1 MKIECCERE
10 ALFCK
15 KIDDYLP
22 YINLS
27 GRMYETPLNELCAQP
42 YVARYKFTAFQV
54 LIDYED
60 QLSLKKEKIEN
71 LK

>member
-1 MKIECCERE
+1 MS
-10 ALFCK
+10 FV
-15 KIDDYLP
+15 
-22 YINLS
+22 
-27 GRMYETPLNELCAQP
+27 QP

-60 QLSLKKEKIEN
+60 QLFKKEKIEN